1 MNVLTIFEQRIGA
14 IFEEGAP
21 GTKQPFSFKRL
32 AKRMVREME
41 DATFVIDG
49 VDTAPA
55 LYTVL
60 VSQADDYVMR
70 PLYIQITDEISQLIE
85 AQAKKRGY
93 TFVGRPLVRF
103 MVDPGLRNGR
113 FSVFAENIDPRTLAR
128 LRDEENAYLGI
139 ASAPRSQAKPS
150 YVAPREP
157 EPAPE
162 VIYAPPA
169 DPEIEAMAS
178 GAAEAGFDDFEDDSL
193 DELAP
198 NKVAYRDLPET
209 DMADGLDVP
218 ADINP
223 ACTLINL
230 ETGEAFHIEA
240 TDAIIGRERTP
251 GTIVLHDPN
260 VSRRHA
266 ELMWADG
273 GWYIRD
279 LGSTNG
285 TIVNNAEID
294 SVMLSEGD
302 ILTIGITNLEF
313 RAG

>member
-113 FSVFAENIDPRTLAR
+113 FSVFAENIDNRTRATQVIYATMAILAVAAILGLFFVNIAGAEGWVNVLAR
-128 LRDEENAYLGI
+128 LIPWTRL
-139 ASAPRSQAKPS
+139 
-150 YVAPREP
+150 VL
-157 EPAPE
+157 
-162 VIYAPPA
+162 V
-169 DPEIEAMAS
+169 
-178 GAAEAGFDDFEDDSL
+178 
-193 DELAP
+193 
-198 NKVAYRDLPET
+198 
-209 DMADGLDVP
+209 
-218 ADINP
+218 
-223 ACTLINL
+223 
-230 ETGEAFHIEA
+230 
-240 TDAIIGRERTP
+240 
-251 GTIVLHDPN
+251 GTIALI
-260 VSRRHA
+260 
-266 ELMWADG
+266 
-273 GWYIRD
+273 Y
-279 LGSTNG
+279 
-285 TIVNNAEID
+285 
-294 SVMLSEGD
+294 SEYD
-302 ILTIGITNLEF
+302 VYE
-313 RAG
+313 